1 MKNAHPFWTPI
12 VAIALP
18 VAILAVSMSPQSIV
32 VAQKLKAEEVVA
44 KHLES
49 LGTAEARAATR
60 NRIATGAS
68 SLTFRQGGNGQ
79 AVGTALMASANKKN
93 LIILAFDAPDYPYEK
108 LGFDGSKLT
117 VRPIRPGLR
126 GPFGDFFLTHD
137 VVFKEG
143 LIGGS
148 LSDSWPLLRLTERD
162 AKIEYGGLKKVGDR
176 QVHELKYFP
185 KKGSDLKIKMFFDA
199 ETFRHV
205 RTEYDRSVAATMGER
220 PEQSVSN
227 REVRYR
233 VIEEFS
239 DFKQEGGLTLPHTYK
254 LELRVSNQ
262 RNPLLLD
269 WVVQLNKFEF
279 NQTMA
284 DKDFDTE
291 AD

>member
-1 MKNAHPFWTPI
+1 MKNAHPFRAALT
-12 VAIALP
+12 AAALP
-18 VAILAVSMSPQSIV
+18 ISIMAVAMLSQPMA
-32 VAQKLKAEEVVA
+32 VAQKLKAEDVIA
-44 KHLES
+44 RHLES
-49 LGTAEARAATR
+49 IGTAEARAATR
-60 NRIATGAS
+60 NRIATGVS

-79 AVGTALMASANKKN
+79 AAGTALMASANKKN

-117 VRPIRPGLR
+117 VRPVRPGLR

-137 VVFKEG
+137 VLFREG
-143 LIGGS
+143 LIGGA
-148 LSDSWPLLRLTERD
+148 LSDSWPLLRLSERE
-162 AKIEYGGLKKVGDR
+162 AKVEYGGLKKVGDR
-176 QVHELKYFP
+176 QAHELKYLP
-185 KKGSDLKIKMFFDA
+185 KKGSDLKIKMYFDA
-199 ETFRHV
+199 ENFRHI
-205 RTEYDRSVAATMGER
+205 RSEYERVLAATMGER

-227 REVRYR
+227 REIRYK
-233 VIEEFS
+233 VIEDFS

-284 DKDFDTE
+284 DKDFDME